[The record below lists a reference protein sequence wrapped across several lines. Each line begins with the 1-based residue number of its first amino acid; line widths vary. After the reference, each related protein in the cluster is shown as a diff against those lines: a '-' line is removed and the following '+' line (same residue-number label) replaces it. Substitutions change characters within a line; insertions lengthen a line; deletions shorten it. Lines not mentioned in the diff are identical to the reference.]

1 MKVFISA
8 ILFMLLVISCTVT
21 EKNMSGIYRLHS
33 PSRSMLVLHEDHRFE
48 FVKNFA
54 QPGPAFFPD
63 STELNFRTAGNW
75 QRDQRGLL
83 LLNSF
88 TGNHENAE
96 EQVRDSVTRNT
107 DISSY
112 SFWDQYGDPL
122 PIRLIRFPANRAK
135 LHKSNIVSFFAEDF
149 AAWDTIEFHFYGYR
163 PYRWII
169 TPAERMNNH
178 QHRITLYEPF
188 RAGYFKDKAL
198 VPGRKKITDPEKSF
212 ALYKSR

>member
-1 MKVFISA
+1 MKVFISTV
-8 ILFMLLVISCTVT
+8 LFMLLVISCKTA
-21 EKNMSGIYRLHS
+21 KNISGIYRLHAA
-33 PSRSMLVLHEDHRFE
+33 SRTMLVLHEDHRFE

-63 STELNFRTAGNW
+63 STELNFRTVGTW
-75 QRDQRGLL
+75 QQDQSGRL

-88 TGNHENAE
+88 TTNYENAE
-96 EQVRDSVTRNT
+96 ELVKDSVTRNT
-107 DISSY
+107 DISSF

-122 PIRLIRFPANRAK
+122 PIRLIRFPANRTK

-149 AAWDTIEFHFYGYR
+149 AAYDTMEFHFYGYR

-188 RAGYFKDKAL
+188 RGGYFKNKTL
-198 VPGRKKITDPEKSF
+198 VPVRKKITDPEKSF